1 MKKII
6 SALTLGALIGAAAF
20 ADVEIKLNLRQ
31 RANLFAAANIAGA
44 KTEKAFGFLDAY
56 SGNGT
61 DNMAISLSG
70 DIAAFDATLVTD
82 ENTTSKIRAK
92 VLMGSLFLGPVTLRA
107 GFNADGILNGAYRAK
122 SDLDFGNFEGMDF
135 EFKKLGSAFAASPAF
150 FADNLIGSVN
160 GKGKEHFALMA
171 DYGLKFDKGAATL
184 RAAMVTNETSDYA
197 YDPVYT
203 SNKEVPATAHAQGH
217 QFSFIADGRMDGI
230 GQAEVVF
237 KVGEY
242 SDRDPSKGINNNS
255 TAMAFALYAQPT
267 INKNL
272 ILTAGGAVGVV
283 DYDVSDVS
291 FDLRARY
298 QAIPKK
304 LSITSFHS
312 FSYLVG
318 DGADDV
324 MKVSNKTTKGI
335 ANNDGLYG
343 AKGTDGGKHGGT
355 QIERNKIL
363 SNNLM
368 VRYNVNDT
376 LTVYAIAADMIGFG
390 KSMDSKTNKAKP
402 VLTKDGKNDD
412 AGAQV
417 QLRFSGWAQ
426 FFATSAASINVGLV
440 CSVDDVGNQY
450 NEDDHHCSWYWSVPM
465 ILRIKF

>member
-20 ADVEIKLNLRQ
+20 ADVEINLNLRQ
-31 RANLFAAANIAGA
+31 RANLFAAANKAGS
-44 KTEKAFGFLDAY
+44 KTDKAFGYLDAY

-70 DIAAFDATLVTD
+70 DIAAFDMTLATD
-82 ENTTSKIRAK
+82 EANTGYIRAK
-92 VLMGSLFLGPVTLRA
+92 RLLASLFLGPVTLQA
-107 GFNADGILNGAYRAK
+107 GTNADGIVTGAYRAK

-135 EFKKLGSAFAASPAF
+135 EFKKLGSAFKNSPAGF
-150 FADNLIGSVN
+150 VDNLIGHVN
-160 GKGKEHFALMA
+160 NAHSSEYLSFVAN
-171 DYGLKFDKGAATL
+171 YGLKFNKGAATL
-184 RAAMVTNETSDYA
+184 KAAMVTNESTGTKKADAGANS
-197 YDPVYT
+197 
-203 SNKEVPATAHAQGH
+203 TAHAQGH

-230 GQAEVVF
+230 GQAEAVF

-242 SDRDPSKGINNNS
+242 KKGL
-255 TAMAFALYAQPT
+255 TAMAFALYAQPS

-312 FSYLVG
+312 FSFMTA
-318 DGADDV
+318 DGIKAIG
-324 MKVSNKTTKGI
+324 SNETTKGI
-335 ANNDGLYG
+335 ANNDGS
-343 AKGTDGGKHGGT
+343 ADGKHGGST
-355 QIERNKIL
+355 VKRDKIL
-363 SNNLM
+363 TNNIM

-376 LTVYAIAADMIGFG
+376 LSVYAIAADMVG
-390 KSMDSKTNKAKP
+390 
-402 VLTKDGKNDD
+402 LGKNLDKEIKTAKGDD

-440 CSVDDVGNQY
+440 CSVDDVGNY
-450 NEDDHHCSWYWSVPM
+450 MDIDNHLCSWNWSVPM
-465 ILRIKF
+465 VLRIKF

>member
-6 SALTLGALIGAAAF
+6 SALTLGAMIGAVAF

-31 RANLFAAANIAGA
+31 RANLFATANQKGS
-44 KTEKAFGFLDAY
+44 KTEKAFGFLDKY
-56 SGNGT
+56 SDAGT

-70 DIAAFDATLVTD
+70 DIAAFDVTLTTD
-82 ENTTSKIRAK
+82 ENKDMGVDAADPYKADKGIRAK

-107 GFNADGILNGAYRAK
+107 GYNADGILNGAYRAK

-150 FADNLIGSVN
+150 FADNLIGHVN
-160 GKGKEHFALMA
+160 GSGEEHFSFTA

-184 RAAMVTNETSDYA
+184 RAAMLTNEITR
-197 YDPVYT
+197 
-203 SNKEVPATAHAQGH
+203 NKSAPSSAHAQGH

-230 GQAEVVF
+230 GQAEAVF

-242 SDRDPSKGINNNS
+242 QDNS
-255 TAMAFALYAQPT
+255 TAMAFALYAQPS
-267 INKNL
+267 IKNL

-335 ANNDGLYG
+335 ANNDGLKTLG
-343 AKGTDGGKHGGT
+343 AHKGTP
-355 QIERNKIL
+355 IERNKIL
-363 SNNLM
+363 TNNIM

-390 KSMDSKTNKAKP
+390 KNGKTTPK
-402 VLTKDGKNDD
+402 TEDGKDD

-426 FFATSAASINVGLV
+426 FFATKSASINVGVV
-440 CSVDDVGNQY
+440 CSVDDVGNY
-450 NEDDHHCSWYWSVPM
+450 KDIDDHPCSWNWSVPM

>member
-20 ADVEIKLNLRQ
+20 ADVEINLNLRQ
-31 RANLFAAANIAGA
+31 RANLFATANKAGS
-44 KTEKAFGFLDAY
+44 KTDKAFGFLDAY
-56 SGNGT
+56 SGAGT

-70 DIAAFDATLVTD
+70 DIAAFDMTLTTD
-82 ENTTSKIRAK
+82 ESNPSYIRAK
-92 VLMGSLFLGPVTLRA
+92 RLLASLFLGPVTLQA
-107 GFNADGILNGAYRAK
+107 GTNADGIVTGAYRAK

-135 EFKKLGSAFAASPAF
+135 EFKKLGSAFKNSPAGF
-150 FADNLIGSVN
+150 VDNLIGHVN
-160 GKGKEHFALMA
+160 NAHGSEYLSFVAN
-171 DYGLKFDKGAATL
+171 YGLKFNKGAATL
-184 RAAMVTNETSDYA
+184 KAAMVTNESTSTKKADA
-197 YDPVYT
+197 GAN
-203 SNKEVPATAHAQGH
+203 STAHAQGH

-230 GQAEVVF
+230 GQAEAVF

-242 SDRDPSKGINNNS
+242 KSGK
-255 TAMAFALYAQPT
+255 TAMAFALYAQPS
-267 INKNL
+267 IKNL

-312 FSYLVG
+312 FSFMTA
-318 DGADDV
+318 DGIKAIG
-324 MKVSNKTTKGI
+324 SNETTKGI
-335 ANNDGLYG
+335 ANNDGS
-343 AKGTDGGKHGGT
+343 ADGKHGGST
-355 QIERNKIL
+355 VKRDKIL

-376 LTVYAIAADMIGFG
+376 LSVYAIAADMVG
-390 KSMDSKTNKAKP
+390 
-402 VLTKDGKNDD
+402 LGKNLDKEIKTAKGDD

-417 QLRFSGWAQ
+417 QLRFSGWVQ
-426 FFATSAASINVGLV
+426 FFATKSASINVGVV
-440 CSVDDVGNQY
+440 CSVDDVGNY
-450 NEDDHHCSWYWSVPM
+450 MDIDDHLCSWNWSVPM

>member
-20 ADVEIKLNLRQ
+20 ADVEINLNLRQ
-31 RANLFAAANIAGA
+31 RANLFAAAMVGTKDGNPATA
-44 KTEKAFGFLDAY
+44 TSTEKAFGFLDAY

-61 DNMAISLSG
+61 DNLAISLSG
-70 DIAAFDATLVTD
+70 DIAAFDMTLTTD
-82 ENTTSKIRAK
+82 EANTGYIRAK
-92 VLMGSLFLGPVTLRA
+92 RLLASLFLGPVTLQA
-107 GFNADGILNGAYRAK
+107 GTNADGIVTGAYRTK

-135 EFKKLGSAFAASPAF
+135 EFKKLGSAFKNSPAGF
-150 FADNLIGSVN
+150 VDNLIGHVN
-160 GKGKEHFALMA
+160 NAHSSEYLSFVAN
-171 DYGLKFDKGAATL
+171 YGLKFDKGTATL
-184 RAAMVTNETSDYA
+184 KAAMVTNESTATKKADAGANS
-197 YDPVYT
+197 
-203 SNKEVPATAHAQGH
+203 TAHAQGH

-230 GQAEVVF
+230 GQAEAVF

-242 SDRDPSKGINNNS
+242 KKGL
-255 TAMAFALYAQPT
+255 TAMAFALYAQPS

-312 FSYLVG
+312 FSFMTA
-318 DGADDV
+318 DGIKAIG
-324 MKVSNKTTKGI
+324 SNETTKGI
-335 ANNDGLYG
+335 ANNDGS
-343 AKGTDGGKHGGT
+343 ADGKHGGST
-355 QIERNKIL
+355 VKRDKIL
-363 SNNLM
+363 TNNIM

-376 LTVYAIAADMIGFG
+376 LSVYAIAADMVGLG
-390 KSMDSKTNKAKP
+390 GNLDSDTFKTAK
-402 VLTKDGKNDD
+402 GDD
-412 AGAQV
+412 PGAQV

-426 FFATSAASINVGLV
+426 FFATKSASINVGVV
-440 CSVDDVGNQY
+440 CSVDDVGNY
-450 NEDDHHCSWYWSVPM
+450 MDIDDHLCSWNWSVPM

>member
-20 ADVEIKLNLRQ
+20 ADVEINLNLRQ
-31 RANLFAAANIAGA
+31 RANLFATANKAGS

-56 SGNGT
+56 SGYGT

-70 DIAAFDATLVTD
+70 DIAAFDMTLTTD
-82 ENTTSKIRAK
+82 QTNTEYIRAK
-92 VLMGSLFLGPVTLRA
+92 RLLASLFLGPVTLQA
-107 GFNADGILNGAYRAK
+107 GTNADGIVTGAYRAK

-135 EFKKLGSAFAASPAF
+135 EFKKLGSAFKNSPAGF
-150 FADNLIGSVN
+150 VDNLIGHVN
-160 GKGKEHFALMA
+160 NAHNSEYLSFVAN
-171 DYGLKFDKGAATL
+171 YGLKFNKGAATL
-184 RAAMVTNETSDYA
+184 KAAMVTNESTATEKADAGKDS
-197 YDPVYT
+197 
-203 SNKEVPATAHAQGH
+203 TAHAQGH

-230 GQAEVVF
+230 GQAEAVF

-242 SDRDPSKGINNNS
+242 KSGL
-255 TAMAFALYAQPT
+255 TAMAFALYAQPS

-312 FSYLVG
+312 FSFLVG
-318 DGADDV
+318 DGMDDT
-324 MKVSNKTTKGI
+324 MNVSSETTKGI
-335 ANNDGLYG
+335 ANNDG
-343 AKGTDGGKHGGT
+343 AVDGKHGGSVVK
-355 QIERNKIL
+355 RNKIL
-363 SNNLM
+363 TNNLM

-376 LTVYAIAADMIGFG
+376 LSVYAIAADMVGFG
-390 KSMDSKTNKAKP
+390 KNGNIMTKTAK
-402 VLTKDGKNDD
+402 GDD
-412 AGAQV
+412 MGAQV

-440 CSVDDVGNQY
+440 CSVDDVGNY
-450 NEDDHHCSWYWSVPM
+450 MDIDDHLCSWNWSVPM
-465 ILRIKF
+465 VLRIKF

>member
-20 ADVEIKLNLRQ
+20 ADVEISLNLRQ
-31 RANLFAAANIAGA
+31 RANLFAAANMAGS

-70 DIAAFDATLVTD
+70 DIAAFDMTLTTD
-82 ENTTSKIRAK
+82 EANTDYIRAK
-92 VLMGSLFLGPVTLRA
+92 RLLASLFLGPVTLQA
-107 GFNADGILNGAYRAK
+107 GTNADGIVNGAYRTK
-122 SDLDFGNFEGMDF
+122 SDCDFGNFEGMDF
-135 EFKKLGSAFAASPAF
+135 EFKKLGSAFKKSPAGF
-150 FADNLIGSVN
+150 VDNLIGHVN
-160 GKGKEHFALMA
+160 NAHNSEYLSFVAN
-171 DYGLKFDKGAATL
+171 YGLKFDKGAATL
-184 RAAMVTNETSDYA
+184 KAAMVTNET
-197 YDPVYT
+197 T
-203 SNKEVPATAHAQGH
+203 ATTKKDAPKGSSAHAQGH

-230 GQAEVVF
+230 GQAEAVF

-242 SDRDPSKGINNNS
+242 GDSTTYNP
-255 TAMAFALYAQPT
+255 TAMAFALYAQPS

-283 DYDVSDVS
+283 NYDVSDVS

-312 FSYLVG
+312 FSFLTD
-318 DGADDV
+318 DGIKAIG
-324 MKVSNKTTKGI
+324 SNETTKGI

-343 AKGTDGGKHGGT
+343 AKEDAGGKHGGSAVK
-355 QIERNKIL
+355 RDKIL
-363 SNNLM
+363 TNNIM

-376 LTVYAIAADMIGFG
+376 LTVYGIAADMVGLGGNLDSDKFKTAKG
-390 KSMDSKTNKAKP
+390 KDP
-402 VLTKDGKNDD
+402 
-412 AGAQV
+412 GAQV

-440 CSVDDVGNQY
+440 CSVDDVDNY
-450 NEDDHHCSWYWSVPM
+450 MDMDDHHCSWYWSVPM
-465 ILRIKF
+465 VLRIKF

>member
-20 ADVEIKLNLRQ
+20 ADVEINLNLRQ
-31 RANLFAAANIAGA
+31 RANLFAAANKAGS
-44 KTEKAFGFLDAY
+44 KTDKAFGYLDAY

-70 DIAAFDATLVTD
+70 DIAAFDMTLTTD
-82 ENTTSKIRAK
+82 EANTGYIRAK
-92 VLMGSLFLGPVTLRA
+92 RLLASLFLGPVTLQA
-107 GFNADGILNGAYRAK
+107 GTNADGIVTGAYRAK

-135 EFKKLGSAFAASPAF
+135 EFKKLGSAFSASPAA
-150 FADNLIGSVN
+150 FADNLIGHVN
-160 GKGKEHFALMA
+160 NANSSEYLSFVAN
-171 DYGLKFDKGAATL
+171 YGLKFNKGAATL
-184 RAAMVTNETSDYA
+184 KAAMVTNESTGTKKADAGANS
-197 YDPVYT
+197 
-203 SNKEVPATAHAQGH
+203 TAHAQGH

-230 GQAEVVF
+230 GQAEAVF

-242 SDRDPSKGINNNS
+242 KKGL
-255 TAMAFALYAQPT
+255 TAMAFALYAQPS

-312 FSYLVG
+312 FSFMTA
-318 DGADDV
+318 DGIKAIG
-324 MKVSNKTTKGI
+324 SNETTKGI
-335 ANNDGLYG
+335 ANNDGS
-343 AKGTDGGKHGGT
+343 ADGKHGGST
-355 QIERNKIL
+355 VKRDKIL
-363 SNNLM
+363 TNNIM

-376 LTVYAIAADMIGFG
+376 LSVYAIAADMVG
-390 KSMDSKTNKAKP
+390 
-402 VLTKDGKNDD
+402 LGKNLDKEIKTAKGDD

-440 CSVDDVGNQY
+440 CSVDDVGNY
-450 NEDDHHCSWYWSVPM
+450 MDIDNHLCSWNWSVPM
-465 ILRIKF
+465 VLRIKF

>member
-20 ADVEIKLNLRQ
+20 ADVEINLNLRQ
-31 RANLFAAANIAGA
+31 RANLFAAANKAGS
-44 KTEKAFGFLDAY
+44 KTDKAFGYLDAY

-70 DIAAFDATLVTD
+70 DIAAFDMTLTTD
-82 ENTTSKIRAK
+82 EANTGYIRAK
-92 VLMGSLFLGPVTLRA
+92 QLLASLFLGPVTLQA
-107 GFNADGILNGAYRAK
+107 GTNADGIVTGAYRAK

-135 EFKKLGSAFAASPAF
+135 EFKKLGSAFKNSPAGF
-150 FADNLIGSVN
+150 VDNLIGHVN
-160 GKGKEHFALMA
+160 NAHSSEYLSFVAN
-171 DYGLKFDKGAATL
+171 YGLKFNKGAATL
-184 RAAMVTNETSDYA
+184 KAAMVTNESTGTKKADAGANS
-197 YDPVYT
+197 
-203 SNKEVPATAHAQGH
+203 TAHAQGH

-230 GQAEVVF
+230 GQAEAVF

-242 SDRDPSKGINNNS
+242 KKGL
-255 TAMAFALYAQPT
+255 TAMAFALYAQPS

-312 FSYLVG
+312 FSFMTA
-318 DGADDV
+318 DGIKAID
-324 MKVSNKTTKGI
+324 SNETTKGI
-335 ANNDGLYG
+335 ANNDGS
-343 AKGTDGGKHGGT
+343 ADGKHGGST
-355 QIERNKIL
+355 VKRDKIL
-363 SNNLM
+363 TNNIM

-376 LTVYAIAADMIGFG
+376 LSVYAIAADMVG
-390 KSMDSKTNKAKP
+390 
-402 VLTKDGKNDD
+402 LGKNLDKEIKTAKGDD

-426 FFATSAASINVGLV
+426 FFATSAASINVGVV
-440 CSVDDVGNQY
+440 CSVDDVGNY
-450 NEDDHHCSWYWSVPM
+450 MDIDNHLCSWNWSVPM
-465 ILRIKF
+465 VLRIKF

>member
-31 RANLFAAANIAGA
+31 RANLFAAANTAGS

-242 SDRDPSKGINNNS
+242 SDGNPTKGINNS

-324 MKVSNKTTKGI
+324 MKVTNKTTKGI

-355 QIERNKIL
+355 PIERNKIL
-363 SNNLM
+363 TNNLM

-390 KSMDSKTNKAKP
+390 KNGKITLK
-402 VLTKDGKNDD
+402 TKDGKNDD

-440 CSVDDVGNQY
+440 CSVDNVGNQY
-450 NEDDHHCSWYWSVPM
+450 NADDHHCSWYWSVPM